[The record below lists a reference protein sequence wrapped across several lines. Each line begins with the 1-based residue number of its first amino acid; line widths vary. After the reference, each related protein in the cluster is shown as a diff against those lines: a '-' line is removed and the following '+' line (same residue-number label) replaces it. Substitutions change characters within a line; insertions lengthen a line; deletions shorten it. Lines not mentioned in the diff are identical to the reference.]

1 MLYSLLVAVL
11 LLSFFNAVVIP
22 FMVVGYFIK
31 GYNILA
37 EKPVLGL
44 EIPKLPRKSRE
55 VKRDEARD
63 AQILRNIDNYTGDE
77 TGQVKIK

>member
-44 EIPKLPRKSRE
+44 EIPKLPRKRT